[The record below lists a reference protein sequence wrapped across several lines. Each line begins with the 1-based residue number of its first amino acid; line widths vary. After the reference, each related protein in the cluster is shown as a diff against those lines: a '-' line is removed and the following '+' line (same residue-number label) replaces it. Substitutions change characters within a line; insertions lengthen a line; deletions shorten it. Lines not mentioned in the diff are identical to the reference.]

1 MMDRVVTTRRLHDAL
16 LVAYQPTMS
25 SLPTVIF
32 IQPMQ
37 TCVHHHHEAVGLH
50 YSFVHSASL
59 VFIYRQRY
67 MDQTV
72 SRLLLRVLLVAYQ
85 PTVSI
90 IPRNNNIHHRMH
102 ANVCSECRGWWS
114 PLVSIH
120 DDDVFVI
127 KHTRRGGGGAI
138 TTTTTIMMMRTT
150 TSTTTTTTT
159 LLCPKSTWTQIKW
172 SQIHL
177 NVLIPTKFP
186 YIASTPTCKAQ
197 L

>member
-1 MMDRVVTTRRLHDAL
+1 MKL
-16 LVAYQPTMS
+16 LVCS
-25 SLPTVIF
+25 IHSC
-32 IQPMQ
+32 IQ
-37 TCVHHHHEAVGLH
+37 HHL
-50 YSFVHSASL
+50 YSNTG
-59 VFIYRQRY
+59 RD

-72 SRLLLRVLLVAYQ
+72 SRLLHTLLVAYQ

-90 IPRNNNIHHRMH
+90 IPRNNIHHRMH

-127 KHTRRGGGGAI
+127 KHTRRGGGAI

-150 TSTTTTTTT
+150 TSTTTTT
-159 LLCPKSTWTQIKW
+159 LCPKSTWTQIKW

-177 NVLIPTKFP
+177 NVLISSKFP
-186 YIASTPTCKAQ
+186 YFASTPTCKAQ

>member
-1 MMDRVVTTRRLHDAL
+1 MKL
-16 LVAYQPTMS
+16 LVCTIRS
-25 SLPTVIF
+25 CIR
-32 IQPMQ
+32 
-37 TCVHHHHEAVGLH
+37 HHL
-50 YSFVHSASL
+50 YS
-59 VFIYRQRY
+59 YTGRD

-72 SRLLLRVLLVAYQ
+72 SRLLRVLLVAYQ

-90 IPRNNNIHHRMH
+90 IPRNNIHRMH

-120 DDDVFVI
+120 DDVLVVI
-127 KHTRRGGGGAI
+127 KHTRRGGGAI

-150 TSTTTTTTT
+150 TSTTTTTT

>member
-1 MMDRVVTTRRLHDAL
+1 MHTKTFTHSMCNHEFNVKLAICSIHLCIHHHLDQNTEKDMMDRVVTTRLLHDAL

-72 SRLLLRVLLVAYQ
+72 SRLLLLLRVLLVAYQ

-102 ANVCSECRGWWS
+102 ANVCSECRG
-114 PLVSIH
+114 
-120 DDDVFVI
+120 
-127 KHTRRGGGGAI
+127 
-138 TTTTTIMMMRTT
+138 
-150 TSTTTTTTT
+150 
-159 LLCPKSTWTQIKW
+159 
-172 SQIHL
+172 
-177 NVLIPTKFP
+177 
-186 YIASTPTCKAQ
+186 
-197 L
+197 